1 MTRKHLIE
9 QIIRQVYG
17 GQPTDDA
24 DITQNLVN
32 QYINQGIATV
42 IKQNYKD
49 SIQMDGVS
57 YVNNSFYTSYGSLAI
72 SQSTNFLWVFT
83 LPEIPVGI
91 GKNEGISNLRL
102 VSNTGKQGID
112 CIPLS
117 INQKSYATS
126 MRTIPNRLLY
136 YTEGD
141 KAYILSSLILN
152 QYTATVT
159 MVSGGN
165 SSDLNSTLNVPQD
178 YIPLI
183 VQYVA
188 TALMLERKQPKDI
201 TNDGTSN

>member
-1 MTRKHLIE
+1 MTRRQLIE

-17 GQPTDDA
+17 GQPSDDA
-24 DITQNLVN
+24 DITPNLVN

-49 SIQMDGVS
+49 SIQLDGVS
-57 YVNNSFYTSYGSLAI
+57 YINNGFYTSYSGLSI
-72 SQSTNFLWVFT
+72 TQSSNFLWVLT
-83 LPEIPVGI
+83 LPEIPIAI

-102 VSNTGKQGID
+102 IGSAGQIGID

-136 YTEGD
+136 YTEGS
-141 KAYILSSLILN
+141 KLYILSSLILN
-152 QYTATVT
+152 QYSAVVT
-159 MVSGGN
+159 MVSGGDAVN
-165 SSDLNSTLNVPQD
+165 LNSELNVPQD

-188 TALMLERKQPKDI
+188 NALMLERKQPRDL
-201 TNDGTSN
+201 TNDGTPN

>member
-1 MTRKHLIE
+1 MTRRHLIE

-24 DITQNLVN
+24 DITPNLVN
-32 QYINQGIATV
+32 QYINQGIGTV

-57 YVNNSFYTSYGSLAI
+57 YVNNSFYTSFSGLTI
-72 SQSTNFLWVFT
+72 SQSSNFLWVLT
-83 LPEIPVGI
+83 LPQIPIGI
-91 GKNEGISNLRL
+91 GKNEGISNFKLI
-102 VSNTGKQGID
+102 SNTGTVGID

-117 INQKSYATS
+117 VNQKSYATS

-141 KAYILSSLILN
+141 KLYILSSLILS
-152 QYTATVT
+152 QYTGNVT
-159 MVSGGN
+159 MVSGGSAYN
-165 SSDLNSTLNVPQD
+165 LDSTLNVPDD

-183 VQYVA
+183 ITYVVN
-188 TALMLERKQPKDI
+188 ALMIERKQPRDLA
-201 TNDGTSN
+201 NDGTPN